1 MYTYLPKPTGTAQD
15 LMRIVML
22 AGARAAAREGAV
34 LPAKTPLARALL
46 EPPCNLGGLLLRT
59 LFDVLPADLV
69 LSIHDRIHR
78 ELAGG
83 RGYPFDA
90 AAPALARAAAEAA
103 ALEAE
108 TGTTPALLALVS
120 HPPVLGELGHLN
132 FELVR
137 HSILALRA
145 VRGRPCRPRLVGA
158 VDPFALDTVGLAAE
172 GFYAGVV
179 GRYHLGLDRLAF
191 SRGRLSSLILGEAS
205 WPSLAWRLGRRLRA
219 GGEVMM
225 ALAGGTPATA
235 RMLYTARE
243 WIAAQRR
250 ASPLR
255 GRPAEVLRR
264 LRADAGFRRFEGEGV
279 LGESLRRS
287 AWRMLEAWVV
297 SAAAGHPWEEPRP
310 GPCAADAGGLEP
322 GVRADFGSALEAL
335 DPAPAQR
342 SRAWAALEE
351 EWPRQ
356 TPWRR
361 RLFRFLAARVLA
373 RGRPL
378 LFLPVIHRG
387 GQRPG
392 VAVREAWSWRSL
404 EDGRIRGRVL
414 GEAARDWAG
423 TADAFAEDFG
433 GENYA

>member
-1 MYTYLPKPTGTAQD
+1 MYTYLPRPTGTAQD
-15 LMRIVML
+15 LTHIATL
-22 AGARAAAREGAV
+22 AGERAAAREGEA
-34 LPAKTPLARALL
+34 LPAKASRARAFL
-46 EPPCNLGGLLLRT
+46 EPPCNLGGRLIGA
-59 LFDVLPADLV
+59 LFELLPADLV

-83 RGYPFDA
+83 RVYAFDA
-90 AAPALARAAAEAA
+90 AAPALARAAAEAE

-108 TGTTPALLALVS
+108 TGTAPALFALVS

-137 HSILALRA
+137 HSIRALRA

-172 GFYAGVV
+172 GFYAGIA
-179 GRYHLGLDRLAF
+179 GRYHLGLDRLSF
-191 SRGRLSSLILGEAS
+191 SRGRLSSRIVGEAA
-205 WPSLAWRLGRRLRA
+205 WPSLAWRLLRRLRA
-219 GGEVMM
+219 GGEVLM

-235 RMLYTARE
+235 RMLYTARG

-264 LRADAGFRRFEGEGV
+264 LRADAGFRRFESEGP
-279 LGESLRRS
+279 LGTSLRRS

-297 SAAAGHPWEEPRP
+297 SAAAGHPWGEPRS
-310 GPCAADAGGLEP
+310 GPCAAEAGGLEP
-322 GVRADFGSALEAL
+322 EVRADFGSALEAL
-335 DPAPAQR
+335 DLAPEQR

-361 RLFRFLAARVLA
+361 RLFRFLAARVLG

-378 LFLPVIHRG
+378 LFVPVVHRG
-387 GQRPG
+387 GERPG
-392 VAVREAWSWRSL
+392 VAVREAWSWRAL
-404 EDGRIRGRVL
+404 AGGRIRGRVL
-414 GEAARDWAG
+414 GEAARDWDG

-433 GENYA
+433 RENYA